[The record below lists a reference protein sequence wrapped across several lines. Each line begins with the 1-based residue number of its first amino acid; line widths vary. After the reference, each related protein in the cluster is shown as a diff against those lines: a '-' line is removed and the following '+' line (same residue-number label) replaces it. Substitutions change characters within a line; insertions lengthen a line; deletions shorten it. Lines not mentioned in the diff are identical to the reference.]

1 MASCENHQHCIDDA
15 LTNARQ
21 ICEQAQLRLTPLRE
35 QVLQLIWQSHKPLGA
50 YDLIDMLSKVSQKR
64 IAPPTVYRALDFLL
78 DIGIVHRINCLN
90 AYIGC
95 PSPAVE
101 HPNYFFICT
110 TCHSVIESDEPRIH
124 QEVSQ
129 VADEHQF
136 SIEKQWLE
144 VLGQCNHCRSLKQPA
159 NTGTI

>member
-1 MASCENHQHCIDDA
+1 MSTCHNHQHCIDDA

-50 YDLIDMLSKVSQKR
+50 YQLIDMLAEVSERR

-78 DIGIVHRINCLN
+78 DIGLIHRINSLN

-95 PSPAVE
+95 PSPDIG
-101 HPNYFFICT
+101 HPSYFLICT
-110 TCHSVIESDEPRIH
+110 QCETASEH
-124 QEVSQ
+124 QEVSLGKEID
-129 VADEHQF
+129 ALGTKAGF
-136 SIEKQWLE
+136 TIEKQWLE
-144 VLGQCNHCRSLKQPA
+144 VLGICNECRENSPTAKA
-159 NTGTI
+159 